1 MKEVLSF
8 DDVLI
13 VPQYSNIAS
22 RKDVDT
28 TSFGFKVPVIASN
41 MDTITGHAMATAMGK
56 LGAGACLHRFS
67 TVQEN
72 IDEFKKS
79 PKTTMVSIGIGAAE
93 LERAIW
99 LFESGA
105 TYFVIDVAHGAA
117 AHVVQQYNKI
127 RSIVKD
133 NASIMVGNFATQKN
147 IDDFNHAVNTNR
159 APDSYKVGIGG
170 GSLCTTRV
178 VTGCGLPTLASVQD
192 CARTNAPIIADGGI
206 RNSGDIVKALAAG
219 ASAVMVGSLLSG
231 TEETPGDIVAIE
243 KKNGVTTTF
252 DNITNASYHLWHKK
266 YRGSASLESYGVQGK
281 VASHRA
287 PEGEATL
294 VRYKGKVEDI
304 IQNLMGGLRSGM
316 SYVGASTIE
325 ELQKNTQFVRITD
338 SGKAESRAHAKG

>member
-1 MKEVLSF
+1 MIKEVLSF

-13 VPQYSNIAS
+13 VPQYSSIAS
-22 RKDVDT
+22 RKEVDT
-28 TSFGFKVPVIASN
+28 TSFGLKVPIISSN
-41 MDTITGHAMATAMGK
+41 MDTITGHVMATEMAR

-72 IDEFKKS
+72 INEFKKS
-79 PKTTMVSIGIGAAE
+79 PQSTTMVSIGIGAAE

-117 AHVVQQYNKI
+117 SHVVEQYDKI
-127 RSIVKD
+127 RSIVKN
-133 NASIMVGNFATQKN
+133 NASIMVGNFATQEN
-147 IDDFNHAVNTNR
+147 INDFNYAVKSSR
-159 APDSYKVGIGG
+159 SPDAFKVGIGG

-178 VTGCGLPTLASVQD
+178 VTGCGLPTFASILD
-192 CARTNAPIIADGGI
+192 CARANAPIIADGGI

-219 ASAVMVGSLLSG
+219 ASAVMVGGLLSG
-231 TEETPGDIVAIE
+231 TDETPGEIVKKQEQQFPFE
-243 KKNGVTTTF
+243 KW
-252 DNITNASYHLWHKK
+252 YKK
-266 YRGSASLESYGVQGK
+266 YRGSASRESYEVQGK
-281 VASHRA
+281 VADHRA

-294 VRYKGKVEDI
+294 VQYKGKAETV

-325 ELQKNTQFVRITD
+325 ELQKNVQFVRITD
-338 SGKAESRAHAKG
+338 SGKTESRAHAKG

>member
-22 RKDVDT
+22 RKDVDI

-117 AHVVQQYNKI
+117 AHVVQQYDKI

-192 CARTNAPIIADGGI
+192 CARTSAPIIADGGI

-231 TEETPGDIVAIE
+231 TEETPGEVVLS
-243 KKNGVTTTF
+243 N
-252 DNITNASYHLWHKK
+252 NLMYKK

>member
-1 MKEVLSF
+1 MIKEVLSF

-22 RKDVDT
+22 RKEVNT
-28 TSFGFKVPVIASN
+28 SSFGLKVPIISSN
-41 MDTITGHAMATAMGK
+41 MDTITGHVMATEMGR

-72 IDEFKKS
+72 INEFKKS
-79 PKTTMVSIGIGAAE
+79 PKSTMVSIGIGTAE

-117 AHVVQQYNKI
+117 THVVQQYEKI

-147 IDDFNHAVNTNR
+147 IDDFNHASNTSKSPN
-159 APDSYKVGIGG
+159 AYKVGIGG

-178 VTGCGLPTLASVQD
+178 VTGCGLPTFASIVD
-192 CARTNAPIIADGGI
+192 CARANVPVIADGGI

-219 ASAVMVGSLLSG
+219 ASAVMVGGLLSG
-231 TEETPGDIVAIE
+231 TDETPGEVVKQIDVYGI
-243 KKNGVTTTF
+243 
-252 DNITNASYHLWHKK
+252 SLYKK
-266 YRGSASLESYGVQGK
+266 YRGSASRESYEVQGK
-281 VASHRA
+281 VADHRA

-294 VRYKGKVEDI
+294 VDYKGKAETV

-325 ELQKNTQFVRITD
+325 ELQKNVQFVRITD
-338 SGKAESRAHAKG
+338 SGKTESRAHAKG

>member
-79 PKTTMVSIGIGAAE
+79 PKTTMVSIGIGTAE
-93 LERAIW
+93 LERAMW

-147 IDDFNHAVNTNR
+147 IDDFNHALNTNR

-206 RNSGDIVKALAAG
+206 RNSGDIVKALAVG

-231 TEETPGDIVAIE
+231 TEETPGEVVLSNNQMY
-243 KKNGVTTTF
+243 KQ
-252 DNITNASYHLWHKK
+252 

-325 ELQKNTQFVRITD
+325 ELQKNVQFVRITD
-338 SGKAESRAHAKG
+338 SGKSESRAHAKG

>member
-1 MKEVLSF
+1 MIKEVLSF

-13 VPQYSNIAS
+13 VPQYSNIIS
-22 RKDVDT
+22 RKEVNT
-28 TSFGFKVPVIASN
+28 SSFGLKVPIISSN
-41 MDTITGHAMATAMGK
+41 MDTITGYKMATEMGR

-72 IDEFKKS
+72 INEFKKS
-79 PKTTMVSIGIGAAE
+79 PKSTMVSIGIGTAE

-117 AHVVQQYNKI
+117 THVVQQYEKI

-147 IDDFNHAVNTNR
+147 IDDFNHASNTSKSPN
-159 APDSYKVGIGG
+159 AYKVGIGG

-178 VTGCGLPTLASVQD
+178 VTGCGLPTFASIVD
-192 CARTNAPIIADGGI
+192 CARANVPVIADGGI

-219 ASAVMVGSLLSG
+219 ASAVMVGGLLSG
-231 TEETPGDIVAIE
+231 TDETPGEIVKKQEQQFPFE
-243 KKNGVTTTF
+243 KW
-252 DNITNASYHLWHKK
+252 YKK
-266 YRGSASLESYGVQGK
+266 YRGSASRESYEVQGK
-281 VASHRA
+281 VADHRA

-294 VRYKGKVEDI
+294 VQYKGKAETV

-325 ELQKNTQFVRITD
+325 ELQKNVQFVRITD
-338 SGKAESRAHAKG
+338 SGKTESRAHAKG

>member
-13 VPQYSNIAS
+13 VPNFSNIAS
-22 RKDVDT
+22 RKEVDT
-28 TSFGFKVPVIASN
+28 TSFGLKVPIISSN
-41 MDTITGHAMATAMGK
+41 MDTITGHAMATEMSR
-56 LGAGACLHRFS
+56 LSAGACLHRFS

-79 PKTTMVSIGIGAAE
+79 PKSTMVSIGIGPAE

-117 AHVVQQYNKI
+117 THVVQQYEKI

-147 IDDFNHAVNTNR
+147 IDDFNHASNTSKSPN
-159 APDSYKVGIGG
+159 AYKVGIGG

-178 VTGCGLPTLASVQD
+178 VTGCGLPTFASIVD
-192 CARTNAPIIADGGI
+192 CARANVPVIADGGI

-219 ASAVMVGSLLSG
+219 ASAVMVGGLLSG
-231 TEETPGDIVAIE
+231 TDETPGEIVKKQEQQFPFE
-243 KKNGVTTTF
+243 KW
-252 DNITNASYHLWHKK
+252 YKK
-266 YRGSASLESYGVQGK
+266 YRGSASRESYEVQGK
-281 VASHRA
+281 VADHRA
-287 PEGEATL
+287 PEGETTL
-294 VRYKGKVEDI
+294 VQYKGKVETV

-325 ELQKNTQFVRITD
+325 ELQKNVQFVRITD
-338 SGKAESRAHAKG
+338 SGKTESRAHAKG

>member
-79 PKTTMVSIGIGAAE
+79 PKTTMVSIGIGTAE
-93 LERAIW
+93 LERAMW

-147 IDDFNHAVNTNR
+147 IDDFNYAVNTHR

-170 GSLCTTRV
+170 GSLCTTRI

-231 TEETPGDIVAIE
+231 TEETPGEVVLS
-243 KKNGVTTTF
+243 N
-252 DNITNASYHLWHKK
+252 NQMYKK

-325 ELQKNTQFVRITD
+325 ELQKNVQFVRITD
-338 SGKAESRAHAKG
+338 SGKSESRAHAKG

>member
-117 AHVVQQYNKI
+117 AHVVQQYDKI

-231 TEETPGDIVAIE
+231 TEETPGEVVLS
-243 KKNGVTTTF
+243 N
-252 DNITNASYHLWHKK
+252 NSMYKK

-325 ELQKNTQFVRITD
+325 ELQKNVQFVRITD

>member
-13 VPQYSNIAS
+13 VPNFSNIAS
-22 RKDVDT
+22 RKEVDT
-28 TSFGFKVPVIASN
+28 TSFGLKVPIISSN
-41 MDTITGHAMATAMGK
+41 MDTITGHAMATEMSR

-79 PKTTMVSIGIGAAE
+79 PQSTTMVSIGIGPAE

-117 AHVVQQYNKI
+117 THVVQQYEKI

-147 IDDFNHAVNTNR
+147 IDDFNYAANTSR
-159 APDSYKVGIGG
+159 SPDAYKVGIGG
-170 GSLCTTRV
+170 GSLCTTRI
-178 VTGCGLPTLASVQD
+178 VTGCGLPTFTSILD
-192 CARTNAPIIADGGI
+192 CARAHAPIIADGGI

-219 ASAVMVGSLLSG
+219 ASAVMVGGLLSG
-231 TEETPGDIVAIE
+231 TLETPGQIIRKQHHEFPFE
-243 KKNGVTTTF
+243 KW
-252 DNITNASYHLWHKK
+252 YKK
-266 YRGSASLESYGVQGK
+266 YRGSASHESYEVQGK
-281 VASHRA
+281 VADHRA

-294 VRYKGKVEDI
+294 VDYKGKVESVV
-304 IQNLMGGLRSGM
+304 QNLMGGLRSGM
-316 SYVGASTIE
+316 SYVGATTIK
-325 ELQKNTQFVRITD
+325 ELQERVHFVRITD
-338 SGKAESRAHAKG
+338 SGKKESRAHAKE

>member
-1 MKEVLSF
+1 MIKEVLSF

-28 TSFGFKVPVIASN
+28 SSFGLKTPIISSN
-41 MDTITGHAMATAMGK
+41 MDTITGYVMATEMAR

-72 IDEFKKS
+72 INEFKKS
-79 PKTTMVSIGIGAAE
+79 PQSTTMVSIGIGEAE

-105 TYFVIDVAHGAA
+105 MYFVIDVAHGAA
-117 AHVVQQYNKI
+117 NHVVEQYDKI
-127 RSIVKD
+127 RSIVKN

-147 IDDFNHAVNTNR
+147 IDDFNYAVKSNKS
-159 APDSYKVGIGG
+159 PDAFKVGIGG

-178 VTGCGLPTLASVQD
+178 VTGCGLPTLASVLD
-192 CARTNAPIIADGGI
+192 CARSEAPIIADGGI

-219 ASAVMVGSLLSG
+219 ASAVMVGGLLSG
-231 TEETPGDIVAIE
+231 TDETPGEVIKQIDVH
-243 KKNGVTTTF
+243 G
-252 DNITNASYHLWHKK
+252 ITLYKK
-266 YRGSASLESYGVQGK
+266 YRGSASRESYEVQGK
-281 VASHRA
+281 VADHRA

-294 VRYKGKVEDI
+294 VQYKGKVETV

-316 SYVGASTIE
+316 SYVGATTVK
-325 ELQKNTQFVRITD
+325 ELQERVQFVLVTD
-338 SGKAESRAHAKG
+338 SGKKESQAHAKE